1 MATFWKAFYTLRK
14 KYTTKQN
21 VPVNF
26 WQTNYLVF
34 PEINNFCNN
43 YLYLE
48 KLFLYSVIDITCT
61 LKVPYFFSF
70 SFSFVAGDIVYRSL
84 FYRMPELR
92 MPSLP
97 MKTLSNTTVEEC
109 AKSCAQETSFDCQSF
124 DVDNVLQTC
133 RLHNHSHEERKL
145 PLVVS
150 QSTDHYRSKKAPFTS
165 LFSLVGLNLNNYKKK
180 SLNNTSSV

>member
-1 MATFWKAFYTLRK
+1 MYFKSTIIFF
-14 KYTTKQN
+14 
-21 VPVNF
+21 
-26 WQTNYLVF
+26 
-34 PEINNFCNN
+34 
-43 YLYLE
+43 
-48 KLFLYSVIDITCT
+48 FL
-61 LKVPYFFSF
+61 
-70 SFSFVAGDIVYRSL
+70 FSFVAGDIVYRSL

-133 RLHNHSHEERKL
+133 RLHNHSHEDRNL

-150 QSTDHYRSKKAPFTS
+150 QSTDHYRSKKDPVFHFPS
-165 LFSLVGLNLNNYKKK
+165 SLVGLNLNNYKKK
-180 SLNNTSSV
+180 SLNNTSPV